1 MGAAGRAP
9 DNAEYANNVGFAYY
23 KLGDYESAVTWLY
36 KTTEID
42 SKRAVAYLNL
52 GDALLKLNRHREPYA
67 REAYRK
73 YLELAPDSKLAPEVK
88 KKLDALPSSR

>member
-52 GDALLKLNRHREPYA
+52 GM
-67 REAYRK
+67 
-73 YLELAPDSKLAPEVK
+73 
-88 KKLDALPSSR
+88 PS